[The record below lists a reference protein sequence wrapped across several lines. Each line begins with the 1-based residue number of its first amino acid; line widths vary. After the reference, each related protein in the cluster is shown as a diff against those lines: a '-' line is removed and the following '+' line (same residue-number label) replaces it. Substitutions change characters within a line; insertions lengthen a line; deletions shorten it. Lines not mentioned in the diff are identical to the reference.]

1 MTTRTFMLL
10 SRINA
15 EGLDNS
21 VWDINMF
28 LEPTSTKTQFGTDE
42 EITLP
47 SGIWLVVYM
56 RPSDDATCFDQLKP
70 DYKLKVCDYDD
81 ALFFNITD

>member
-1 MTTRTFMLL
+1 MTMRTFMLL

-15 EGLDNS
+15 EGIDNS
-21 VWDINMF
+21 QWNINMF
-28 LEPTSTKTQFGTDE
+28 LEPTSTKTQFCTDE

-56 RPSDDATCFDQLKP
+56 RPSDDSTCFDQLKP
-70 DYKLKVCDYDD
+70 DYRMKVYGYDD

>member
-15 EGLDNS
+15 EGIDNS
-21 VWDINMF
+21 KWDIDMF
-28 LEPTSTKTQFGTDE
+28 LEPTSTKIQFGTDKD
-42 EITLP
+42 IMLP

>member
-56 RPSDDATCFDQLKP
+56 RQSDDATCFDQLKP

>member
-1 MTTRTFMLL
+1 MTMRTFMLL

-15 EGLDNS
+15 EGIDNS
-21 VWDINMF
+21 EWDINMF
-28 LEPTSTKTQFGTDE
+28 LEPKSTKTQFGTDE

-56 RPSDDATCFDQLKP
+56 RPSDDSTCFDQLKP
-70 DYKLKVCDYDD
+70 DYRMKVYGCDD

>member
-1 MTTRTFMLL
+1 MTMRTFMLL

-15 EGLDNS
+15 EGIDNS
-21 VWDINMF
+21 EWDINMF
-28 LEPTSTKTQFGTDE
+28 LKPTSAKTQFGTDE

-56 RPSDDATCFDQLKP
+56 RPSDDSTCFDQLMP
-70 DYKLKVCDYDD
+70 DYRMKVYGCDD

>member
-21 VWDINMF
+21 EWDINIF

-56 RPSDDATCFDQLKP
+56 RPSDDATCFDHLKP

>member
-15 EGLDNS
+15 EGLNNS
-21 VWDINMF
+21 KWDIDMF
-28 LEPTSTKTQFGTDE
+28 LEPTSTNTRYGTDE

-47 SGIWLVVYM
+47 PGL
-56 RPSDDATCFDQLKP
+56 
-70 DYKLKVCDYDD
+70 
-81 ALFFNITD
+81 

>member
-1 MTTRTFMLL
+1 MTMRTFMLL

-15 EGLDNS
+15 EGIDNS
-21 VWDINMF
+21 EWDINMF

-56 RPSDDATCFDQLKP
+56 RQSDDSTCFDQLKP
-70 DYKLKVCDYDD
+70 DYRMKVYGYDD

>member
-21 VWDINMF
+21 KWEIDMF
-28 LEPTSTKTQFGTDE
+28 LEPTSTKTQYGTDE

-47 SGIWLVVYM
+47 PGLWLVVYM
-56 RPSDDATCFDQLKP
+56 RPSDDLDCFDQFKP
-70 DYKLKVCDYDD
+70 DYKLKVYGYDD
-81 ALFFNITD
+81 ALFFNVTD